1 MKNIDSI
8 LWLDDEDSSNDQE
21 KLNIKTP
28 EKLEQE
34 LQKLKQPYLIANEK
48 FIKEYFGVSLKHG
61 QYITYDKL
69 YKLMVV
75 CNATLSDGKL
85 LSNIP
90 LSDEED
96 EPELRINLSKGDQ
109 KDE

>member
-1 MKNIDSI
+1 MYVF
-8 LWLDDEDSSNDQE
+8 
-21 KLNIKTP
+21 IKYSPGTTP
-28 EKLEQE
+28 EELEQE

-69 YKLMVV
+69 YNLMVV